1 MRVAK
6 TFTVDD
12 ALLAYVAKTR
22 RGRSTSQRV
31 NELLQSAIKAERYQQ
46 LEAEAA
52 DFFSEPRPSSRA
64 SRAER
69 TEARAFQRASARSIA
84 RD

>member
-12 ALLAYVAKTR
+12 ALLAYVARTR

-31 NELLQSAIKAERYQQ
+31 NELLQSAVIAERRQK

-52 DFFSEPRPSSRA
+52 DFFAEPQQLSRT
-64 SRAER
+64 SRGAR
-69 TEARAFQRASARSIA
+69 TEARAFQRATAKSIA